1 MILEED
7 RVRERLEELRRW
19 FARQLPG
26 RVSDLE
32 TRCFVLMG
40 GGHARGGWGEAARIA
55 RSMAGTAGIHEFP
68 GASAAAEEVGR
79 FAAARRDDR
88 EPVDDDAI
96 VRARELFRRLLR
108 EAEAAARSAAP

>member
-7 RVRERLEELRRW
+7 RIRERLQEVRRW
-19 FARQLPG
+19 YARQLPG

-55 RSMAGTAGIHEFP
+55 RSMAGDAGIHEFP
-68 GASAAAEEVGR
+68 GACAAAEDVGR
-79 FAAARRDDR
+79 FAAERRDDP
-88 EPVDDDAI
+88 EPVDDEAI
-96 VRARELFRRLLR
+96 ARARELFRRLLR
-108 EAEAAARSAAP
+108 EAEAAARGAAE